1 MQVYRVEP
9 PERAVST
16 AFSCNIDGSVMHVHE
31 RARSKVLELFYL
43 ELTQFPMSK

>member
-9 PERAVST
+9 PERTVST
-16 AFSCNIDGSVMHVHE
+16 IFSCNIDGCFMYVHE
-31 RARSKVLELFYL
+31 QARRKVLQLFYL